1 MQSDASITDQSK
13 NFITPTSGT
22 SSSRTTLP
30 RWRRSWEGDKKP
42 RQRHHRQ
49 QQQLNLE
56 IFNLSLFIQNFIE
69 VSLWTQVSYSFSQEA
84 IYLFTLADYANATL
98 RYSWFAEK
106 GRRPIILYWR
116 ESRRQWHCSVYG
128 RWPEPYLDF
137 HLSQS
142 LIRALPPLL
151 LDLNMWKTPPLC
163 TLLVSGTVS
172 WKWAW

>member
-1 MQSDASITDQSK
+1 MIS
-13 NFITPTSGT
+13 PSGT

-30 RWRRSWEGDKKP
+30 RWRRSLGGDKKP

-56 IFNLSLFIQNFIE
+56 IFNLLLYIQNFNE

-106 GRRPIILYWR
+106 GRSLIVLYCR

-128 RWPEPYLDF
+128 RWPEPSQDF
-137 HLSQS
+137 HLLQS
-142 LIRALPPLL
+142 LIRALPQLL
-151 LDLNMWKTPPLC
+151 LDLDMWKTPPLC
-163 TLLVSGTVS
+163 TLLVSGNVT
-172 WKWAW
+172 